1 MRDVAFHKQPARSG
15 EASLRLEAGGV
26 TVWVHSPVDPR
37 REASAQLDRLDCRPG
52 DLVVAVGGGLG
63 WLALAARERGD
74 VPVLLL
80 EPPESPPELA
90 LEPGLPVTR
99 GTADELR
106 AAVTREQQRRGW
118 PDLLVVHNPAYARAF
133 PAWTARL
140 VESLAPGRLASRVR
154 QAGGVDERR
163 WPPRTVLLPDAG
175 YFLTRELDEAF
186 QAQGLRTLRVPL
198 RARERDQ
205 RPGSR
210 PGTEADAD
218 YADRLLAAVL
228 EGKPD
233 LAVAVNH
240 LGLDRDGRVQELLA
254 GLRVPLAVW
263 YVDSPEFILD
273 DAPCLATER
282 SVLFC
287 WERAWIPRLR
297 VGFPGPVFHLPLA
310 GSPSFLR
317 EPRPRRDLNLVA
329 GSNAGALRKW
339 RGRLACPPALRP
351 ELDDLLDQAV
361 AFARGALPGDELER
375 RMVRGAWPGLA
386 AWLDAP
392 RRRALESLLVLRA
405 TRDERLALARAF
417 AGGEFDFTLHGD
429 EGWRGELPERLLRPP
444 LDYYRGL
451 AEHYRGTRVSLNTTS
466 RQMPGTVNQR
476 LFDAPLAGSAVLTDV
491 VGDLEELFEP
501 GVEVAVHRSP
511 EEALEA
517 ARRLLGDEPARRRL
531 VERARARILVEH
543 LVTHRVTTMLE
554 RIGATREESPAA
566 PQPRLR
572 AEEREPCASW

>member
-1 MRDVAFHKQPARSG
+1 MSGVAFHTRPARSG
-15 EASLRLEAGGV
+15 EATLRLEGAEV
-26 TVWVHSPVDPR
+26 AVWAHSPVDPR
-37 REASAQLDRLDCRPG
+37 REARAQLERLGCRAG

-63 WLALAARERGD
+63 WLTLAAREVGA

-80 EPPESPPELA
+80 EPPESPAGLA
-90 LEPGLPVTR
+90 LEPDLPVTR
-99 GTADELR
+99 GDADALR
-106 AAVTREQQRRGW
+106 AVVTREQQRRGW
-118 PDLLVVHNPAYARAF
+118 PDLLVVHNPAYGRVF
-133 PAWTARL
+133 PAWAARL
-140 VESLAPGRLASRVR
+140 LEVLPPGRQVSRVR
-154 QAGGVDERR
+154 QAGGVEERR

-186 QAQGLRTLRVPL
+186 RALGLRTMRVPL
-198 RARERDQ
+198 RARERDL

-210 PGTEADAD
+210 PGTDADAD
-218 YADRLLAAVL
+218 YVDRLLGAVL

-273 DAPCLATER
+273 DAPCLETER

-287 WERAWIPRLR
+287 WERAWLPRLR
-297 VGFPGPVFHLPLA
+297 EKARGPLVHLPLA
-310 GSPSFLR
+310 GSRAFLR
-317 EPRPRRDLNLVA
+317 EPRPRRDLSLVA
-329 GSNAGALRKW
+329 GSNTGALRKW
-339 RGRLACPPALRP
+339 RGKLDCPPALRP
-351 ELDDLLDQAV
+351 ELDDLLDQV
-361 AFARGALPGDELER
+361 VSFGRDALPGDELAR
-375 RMVRGAWPGLA
+375 RMARGAWPGLA
-386 AWLDAP
+386 AWLDAS

-405 TRDERLALARAF
+405 TRDERLALARALQD
-417 AGGEFDFTLHGD
+417 EDFVLHGD

-476 LFDAPLAGSAVLTDV
+476 LFDAPLAGSAMLTDR

-501 GVEVAVHRSP
+501 GAEVAVQRSP
-511 EEALEA
+511 EEAREE

-531 VERARARILVEH
+531 VERARARILAEH
-543 LVTHRVTTMLE
+543 LYMHRVTTMLE
-554 RIGATREESPAA
+554 RIGAAREEGPAA
-566 PQPRLR
+566 PQPRPR
-572 AEEREPCASW
+572 AEEREACASW

>member
-1 MRDVAFHKQPARSG
+1 VSGVAFHKLPARSG
-15 EASLRLEAGGV
+15 EASLRLEAGE
-26 TVWVHSPVDPR
+26 TPVWVHSPVDPR
-37 REASAQLDRLDCRPG
+37 REATAQLERLGCRPG

-63 WLALAARERGD
+63 WLALAARERDD
-74 VPVLLL
+74 VSVLLL
-80 EPPESPPELA
+80 EPLESPPGLA
-90 LEPGLPVTR
+90 LERDLPVAR
-99 GTADELR
+99 GDAGDLL
-106 AAVTREQQRRGW
+106 AVVTREQQRRGW
-118 PDLLVVHNPAYARAF
+118 PDLLVVHNPAYGRAF
-133 PAWTARL
+133 PAWAARL
-140 VESLAPGRLASRVR
+140 LESLRPGRLPSRVR
-154 QAGGVDERR
+154 QAGGVDGRS

-186 QAQGLRTLRVPL
+186 QALGLRTLRVPL
-198 RARERDQ
+198 RLRQGRE
-205 RPGSR
+205 R
-210 PGTEADAD
+210 PGTRSGLEADAD
-218 YADRLLAAVL
+218 YVDRLLAAVL

-233 LAVAVNH
+233 LVVAVNH

-273 DAPCLATER
+273 DAPCLDTER

-297 VGFPGPVFHLPLA
+297 EVFRGPVFHLPLA

-317 EPRPRRDLNLVA
+317 EPRPRRDLSLVA

-339 RGRLACPPALRP
+339 RERLSCPPALRP

-361 AFARGALPGDELER
+361 SFARGALPGAELER
-375 RMVRGAWPGLA
+375 RMARGAWPGLA
-386 AWLDAP
+386 AGLDAP

-417 AGGEFDFTLHGD
+417 FHDDFTLHGD

-476 LFDAPLAGSAVLTDV
+476 LFDAPLAGSAVLTDQ

-501 GVEVAVHRSP
+501 GVEVATHATP
-511 EEALEA
+511 AEALET
-517 ARRLLGDEPARRRL
+517 ARRLLRDEPARRRL
-531 VERARARILVEH
+531 VERARARILAEH
-543 LVTHRVTTMLE
+543 VYTHRVTTMLE
-554 RIGATREESPAA
+554 RIGATREEGPAA
-566 PQPRLR
+566 PQPRPR
-572 AEEREPCASW
+572 AEEREACASW